1 MTRSEKLTKD
11 LCELAFLK
19 MWSHPNPKRLD
30 NNKELTDLLVYVHPY
45 VIIFSVK
52 EINLSSE
59 RDEDI
64 REKRWYKKAITN
76 SIKQILGAERAL
88 LGNIKFYGTNNQILN
103 INNIDEVKFYRIA
116 IAFGSEGNFTYRHEF
131 FNGKYIHIFD
141 EISTLL
147 IFKELNTIMDFV
159 NYLDKKE
166 FFTNGKEIITER
178 EIDMIA
184 YYCKNN
190 KEFPDVNINTFFEK
204 GIWEN
209 YLKHPSYFKKV
220 NEERKSYFWDNLIN
234 HFSFHQFNKTLVLNS
249 SSLEEP
255 LRLLALESRFN
266 RRILSISFLDILE
279 NHLDLEK
286 VSTRTIISPSG
297 IVYIFFIMD
306 IRSDYKRLNDL
317 RRNILYKK
325 CVATRYLYKDK
336 KIIIGIGVNPFMEIL
351 ESVDLIYFELNE
363 MSEDFIEEASMYIKK
378 LGIHSNVQIT
388 ENFIKEYPD

>member
-1 MTRSEKLTKD
+1 MTRSEKLIKD

-19 MWSHPNPKRLD
+19 MWSHPNPKRID

-59 RDEDI
+59 RDENI
-64 REKRWYKKAITN
+64 REKRWHKKAIMN

-88 LGNIKFYGTNNQILN
+88 LGKIKFYGTNNLILS
-103 INNIDEVKFYRIA
+103 INNIEDIKFYRIA

-131 FNGKYIHIFD
+131 IKGKYIHIFD
-141 EISTLL
+141 EISTIL
-147 IFKELNTIMDFV
+147 IFKELNTIIDFV
-159 NYLDKKE
+159 KYLDKKE
-166 FFTNGKEIITER
+166 SFIKGKKIYTER

-190 KEFPDVNINTFFEK
+190 KEFPDVSVDTYFEK
-204 GIWEN
+204 GIWEK
-209 YLKHPSYFKKV
+209 YLNHSSYSKKLD
-220 NEERKSYFWDNLIN
+220 EEKKSYFWDNLIN
-234 HFSFHQFNKTLVLNS
+234 HFTFHQFNKTLVLNS

-266 RRILSISFLDILE
+266 RRILSNSFLDILE
-279 NHLDLEK
+279 NHTDPEK
-286 VSTRTIISPSG
+286 VSTRTVISPSG

-306 IRSDYKRLNDL
+306 IRSDYENLNDL
-317 RRNILYKK
+317 RRSVLYRK
-325 CVATRYLYKDK
+325 CFATRYLYKDYK
-336 KIIIGIGVNPFMEIL
+336 KIVGIGVNPFMNLL
-351 ESVDLIYFELNE
+351 ESIDLIYFELDE

-378 LGIHSNVQIT
+378 LGIHSNVLIT
-388 ENFIKEYPD
+388 ENSIKEYPE